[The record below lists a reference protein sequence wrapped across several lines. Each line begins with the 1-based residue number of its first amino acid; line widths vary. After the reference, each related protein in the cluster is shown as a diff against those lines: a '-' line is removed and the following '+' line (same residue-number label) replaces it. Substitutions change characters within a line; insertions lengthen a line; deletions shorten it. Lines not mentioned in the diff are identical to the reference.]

1 MQKEALEGPGG
12 RVEEEEEEE
21 RRVLIGGYP
30 RDAMEMK

>member
-1 MQKEALEGPGG
+1 MQKVALEGPGG